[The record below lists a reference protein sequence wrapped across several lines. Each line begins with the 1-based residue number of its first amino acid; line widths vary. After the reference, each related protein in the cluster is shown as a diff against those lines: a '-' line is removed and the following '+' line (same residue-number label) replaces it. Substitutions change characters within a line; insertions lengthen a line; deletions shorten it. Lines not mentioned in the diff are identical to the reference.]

1 MLLIRVTIRTLL
13 LVVGFAGG
21 MAQAEAAD
29 GQAVLFENV
38 RIFDGKADSLSA
50 PSHVLVRG
58 NRIERISHEP
68 IAVPE
73 GLALTRIDGEGRTL
87 MPGLID
93 AHTHL
98 AMTTISQVTMMS
110 REPEYAVLRSA
121 IDAGA
126 MLMRG
131 FTSVR
136 DAGGPVFG
144 LKRMIDEGRT
154 PGPRIWP
161 SGAMVSQTSGHGD
174 FRMLSDLPRADGDL
188 HAADRL
194 GYSAI
199 ADGEAEVLRRVREQ
213 LMRGASQIKLMAGGG
228 VSSPYDPIDVTQ
240 FTEAE
245 MRAAV
250 EAASAWGSY
259 VMVHAYTA
267 EAVQQA
273 IRAGV
278 KSIEHGQLI
287 DEQTIRMMARK
298 GVWLN
303 IQPFLGDADGRFPE
317 GSPQRLKQLEVASG
331 TDRTI
336 RLAKKHGV
344 KLAWSV
350 DVLFNPHKAANQNQQ
365 LTVMSRWFTPAEVL
379 RMATSTNAQLL
390 ALSGNRNPYP
400 GKLGVV
406 EEGALADMLLVNGD
420 PLADLGLI
428 EDPANNFLVI
438 MKDGELVKNLA
449 TTRDNHPVQAG

>member
-438 MKDGELVKNLA
+438 MKDGELVKNL
-449 TTRDNHPVQAG
+449 TP